1 MSEWKECKLGDVCE
15 FQEGYVNPSQNF
27 SEYFDGNIKWLRA
40 TDLNNGN
47 VYNTSRTLTEKGFL
61 SAGKSAKLFKPNTI
75 GISKSG
81 TIGRLGILKDYMC
94 GNRAVIN
101 IAPSEKVNTQFI
113 YYSLL
118 NRQEQFEH
126 LAVGSVQKN
135 LYVPILAELK
145 IKLPSITKQN
155 EIVKVLSAFDDKI
168 ELNNQINRN
177 LEEQAQT
184 IFKNWFADLE
194 PFGGVKPSDWRNG
207 TLSDIAEIKKKAFHP
222 EKNPGLLVEHYS
234 LPALDEK
241 HYPVF
246 EITDGIKSNK
256 FVVTKESVLISKL
269 NPDTKRIWR
278 PYCISEYPICST
290 EFVVFEAKSGFHRDF
305 IFSIIDGKQFY
316 DFMCSLVTGC
326 TNSHQRVPPETL
338 LTFPVVIP
346 PKDVLKAFCK
356 IVSPYYDIIEKNVLE
371 NQHLANLR
379 DGLLPK
385 LMSGEMNVADIKI

>member
-1 MSEWKECKLGDVCE
+1 MPWSSKTMLNLLIGNISGNTMSEWKECKLGDICE

-27 SEYFDGNIKWLRA
+27 SEYFDGEIKWLRA

-177 LEEQAQT
+177 LA
-184 IFKNWFADLE
+184 A
-194 PFGGVKPSDWRNG
+194 
-207 TLSDIAEIKKKAFHP
+207 
-222 EKNPGLLVEHYS
+222 
-234 LPALDEK
+234 
-241 HYPVF
+241 
-246 EITDGIKSNK
+246 
-256 FVVTKESVLISKL
+256 
-269 NPDTKRIWR
+269 
-278 PYCISEYPICST
+278 
-290 EFVVFEAKSGFHRDF
+290 
-305 IFSIIDGKQFY
+305 
-316 DFMCSLVTGC
+316 
-326 TNSHQRVPPETL
+326 
-338 LTFPVVIP
+338 
-346 PKDVLKAFCK
+346 
-356 IVSPYYDIIEKNVLE
+356 
-371 NQHLANLR
+371 
-379 DGLLPK
+379 
-385 LMSGEMNVADIKI
+385 